1 MRLRLL
7 REFLGYAK
15 SCPDLWI
22 TTGAAIAKNFQL
34 HEARAAE
41 SGV

>member
-7 REFLGYAK
+7 REFLTYAK

-22 TTGAAIAKNFQL
+22 TTGAAIAANFNL
-34 HEARAAE
+34 HEGAAARI
-41 SGV
+41 